1 MDPTTESLIVIAAR
15 ALSSREESEVEMS
28 DDPDGV
34 FLLKREATLR
44 DYEEARDHHRAQ
56 IIEGDLW
63 VFAPASS
70 GHQVSSIELGGLL
83 EPARARVDGSG
94 WVILPDINLRLGS
107 RNVFSPDLTGWRRSK
122 MATIPDTTYFDVVPD
137 WICEILSPSTRR
149 FDLGK
154 KREVYARAGVEH
166 LWFVEPKIQ
175 TVTVYAL
182 AGGDYRLVGSAQE
195 DDHATLAPFADLDLD
210 LGKLWRR

>member
-63 VFAPASS
+63 LFAPASS
-70 GHQVSSIELGGLL
+70 GHQGASIELGTLL
-83 EPARARVDGSG
+83 APERDRVDGAG
-94 WVILPDINLRLGS
+94 WVILADVNFKLGA
-107 RNVFSPDLTGWRRSK
+107 RNIFSPNLSK
-122 MATIPDTTYFDVVPD
+122 
-137 WICEILSPSTRR
+137 
-149 FDLGK
+149 
-154 KREVYARAGVEH
+154 
-166 LWFVEPKIQ
+166 
-175 TVTVYAL
+175 
-182 AGGDYRLVGSAQE
+182 
-195 DDHATLAPFADLDLD
+195 
-210 LGKLWRR
+210 